1 MVRVLGAGAAS
12 HIENRV
18 GEPCANPY
26 LAMAAQLSAG
36 LDGAEGLVRDDGT
49 SERVLP
55 QSLAEALAAF
65 RAGSARDLLG
75 EPLARCLE
83 LLKQS
88 EADRFAAWCARHG
101 SGESAV
107 TDWEQREYF
116 EAF

>member
-1 MVRVLGAGAAS
+1 MIEHLEACSDCRDKAWQSTSVGAA
-12 HIENRV
+12 
-18 GEPCANPY
+18 
-26 LAMAAQLSAG
+26 
-36 LDGAEGLVRDDGT
+36 
-49 SERVLP
+49 
-55 QSLAEALAAF
+55 AAF
-65 RAGSARDLLG
+65 RAGSARGLLG

-101 SGESAV
+101 SGEAGV